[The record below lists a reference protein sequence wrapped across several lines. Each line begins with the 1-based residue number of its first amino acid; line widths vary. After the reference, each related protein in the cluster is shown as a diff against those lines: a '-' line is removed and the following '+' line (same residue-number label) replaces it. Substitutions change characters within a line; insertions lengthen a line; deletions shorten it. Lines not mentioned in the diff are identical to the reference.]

1 MFSNITR
8 HFREAFYG
16 ITRHFAMAFS
26 SASAV
31 SITLILIGVVMLISA
46 NITNITRNI
55 EQNVEIFVKLDND
68 AQQVNIDYL
77 ANEIKNMDGV
87 LAVNYSSKDDELEKF
102 IASYGQEYAI
112 YRGANNPMHNAFY
125 VKVEKGDTL
134 ELITKQIKELQFI
147 EDAKFGGVNTV
158 TMVKTMNSINL
169 GAYIAA
175 GIFSLLAIFLINN
188 TIKITIYGRNREIA
202 IMRHVGATNNFI
214 RTPFMI
220 EGIFIG
226 VLGSV
231 LPIAVIVFGYN
242 YLYQIMGGHIM
253 TNLLSLAPV
262 MPAVKDI
269 SLYLLAIGCAVG
281 LIGSFISVSRYL
293 RFRR

>member
-1 MFSNITR
+1 MFSNIAR

-31 SITLILIGVVMLISA
+31 SITLILIGAVMLISA

-55 EQNVEIFVKLDND
+55 EQNVEIFVKLDNE
-68 AQQVNIDYL
+68 AEQVNIDYL
-77 ANEIKNMDGV
+77 ANEIKNMEGV
-87 LAVNYSSKDDELEKF
+87 LAVTYSSKDEELEKF
-102 IASYGQEYAI
+102 IVSYGQEYAI

-134 ELITKQIKELQFI
+134 EDIAQQIKSLQYV
-147 EDAKFGGVNTV
+147 DTVKYGGGNTV
-158 TMVKTMNSINL
+158 KMIVTMNAINI
-169 GAYIAA
+169 GAYVAA
-175 GIFSLLAIFLINN
+175 AVFSLLAIFLINN
-188 TIKITIYGRNREIA
+188 TIKITIYGRNREIS

-226 VLGSV
+226 VLGSA
-231 LPIAVIVFGYN
+231 LPIAIIVFGYN
-242 YLYQIMGGHIM
+242 YLYQVMGGHIM
-253 TNLLSLAPV
+253 TDLLSLAPV
-262 MPAVKDI
+262 MPAVRDI